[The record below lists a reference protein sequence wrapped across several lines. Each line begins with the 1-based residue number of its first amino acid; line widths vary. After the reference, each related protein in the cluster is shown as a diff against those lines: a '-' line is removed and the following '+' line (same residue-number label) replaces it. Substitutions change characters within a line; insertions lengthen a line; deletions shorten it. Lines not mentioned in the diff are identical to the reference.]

1 MVRRP
6 YPGAGWEKEKN
17 ATDEMISDLS
27 VCRQEYV
34 VKIINTDIGTWPK
47 TIAVTARYL
56 LSSFFTIAFQT
67 ACRNA
72 AKIMAENIFRGMIY
86 IVFKRRL
93 IQYKFR
99 II

>member
-1 MVRRP
+1 MCNKALRIIK
-6 YPGAGWEKEKN
+6 GILS
-17 ATDEMISDLS
+17 TDGMGVS
-27 VCRQEYV
+27 
-34 VKIINTDIGTWPK
+34 KIINTDTGTWPK

-72 AKIMAENIFRGMIY
+72 AKIMAKNIFRGMIY
-86 IVFKRRL
+86 IVFKRQL